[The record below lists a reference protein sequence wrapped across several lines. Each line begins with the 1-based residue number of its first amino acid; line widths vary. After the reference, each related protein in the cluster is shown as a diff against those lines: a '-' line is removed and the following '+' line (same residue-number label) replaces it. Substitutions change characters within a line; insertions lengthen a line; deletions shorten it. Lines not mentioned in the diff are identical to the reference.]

1 MPPPPDLSAWVA
13 MFLGLYALAAGA
25 GEFRAPGGWNAML
38 LDFERSPGL
47 RYLVGMA
54 CVALGAAIYL
64 AVPWVA
70 GDGVAIAVN
79 ILGGLAVAEGL
90 LVLAAGDRFLALSR
104 RMLGNAWTAWA
115 GVSMVFG
122 LAAIVAGASRL
133 QSF

>member
-1 MPPPPDLSAWVA
+1 MPPPADLPAWIA

-47 RYLVGMA
+47 RYLTGMA
-54 CVALGAAIYL
+54 CIALGAAIYL

-70 GDGVAIAVN
+70 GDGLAIAVN
-79 ILGGLAVAEGL
+79 ILGGVAVAEGL
-90 LVLAAGDRFLALSR
+90 LVLAAGDRFLALAR
-104 RMLGNAWTAWA
+104 RMLGNAWGVWA
-115 GVSMVFG
+115 GASVLFG
-122 LAAIVAGASRL
+122 LAAIIAGASRL